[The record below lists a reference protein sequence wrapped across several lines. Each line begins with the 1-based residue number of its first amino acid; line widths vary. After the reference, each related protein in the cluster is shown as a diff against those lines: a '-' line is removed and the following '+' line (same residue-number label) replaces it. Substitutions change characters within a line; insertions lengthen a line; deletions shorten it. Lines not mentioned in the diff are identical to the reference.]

1 MGLKL
6 KGKEFI
12 METQG
17 IKFFE
22 NKYQRNKAKNQ
33 LRQEGFNRM
42 CHFKHGFPELG
53 DAQLF
58 GLIYAKTEAT
68 TGNQYLKGILK
79 AIPNIQFK
87 D

>member
-1 MGLKL
+1 
-6 KGKEFI
+6 

-17 IKFFE
+17 IQFFK
-22 NKYQRNKAKNQ
+22 NTYQRKQARNK

-42 CHFKHGFPELG
+42 CHFKHGFPEMG
-53 DAQLF
+53 DAELY

-68 TGNQYLKGILK
+68 TGNAYLKGILK